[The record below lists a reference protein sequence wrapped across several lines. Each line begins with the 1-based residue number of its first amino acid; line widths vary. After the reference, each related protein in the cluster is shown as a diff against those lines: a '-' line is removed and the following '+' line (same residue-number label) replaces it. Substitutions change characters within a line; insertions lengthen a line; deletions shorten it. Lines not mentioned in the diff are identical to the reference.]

1 MAMAKKSGRHPE
13 KALSATKVR
22 SITKSGRYADGN
34 GLYLVVAPSGAKRWI
49 LRTMVH
55 GRRRD
60 IGLGGLKLVS
70 LSDARQKAA
79 EYRRIAREGGDPIAE
94 KRRAERVIPSFEEAA
109 RTVHK
114 EHSAAW
120 RNKKHSAQWI
130 NTLSEYAFPAIGKQR
145 IDQIDTPAILK
156 VLSPIWLT
164 KPETARRVK
173 QRIGTVMDWAK
184 ASGFRDGENP
194 VVGVATGLAKQP
206 EKQNHFTALP
216 YADIPDF
223 IAQLRI
229 SEAAEPTKLAFE
241 FLVLTAART
250 SEVLHASWSEI
261 DLENGVWTVPWE
273 RMKAKREHRVPLSAR
288 CAEILA
294 RAKKVGGGSDFVFPG
309 RSLDKPISN
318 MAFLMTLRRLKIEA
332 TAHGF
337 RSSFRDWSAERTN
350 FPREV
355 CELALAHSNKDKIE
369 AAYQRSDLFEKRRE
383 LMDTWAAY
391 VTNTSAEV
399 VALRAG

>member
-1 MAMAKKSGRHPE
+1 MAKKSGRHPE

-194 VVGVATGLAKQP
+194 VVGVARQAWPSNRKSRTILQP
-206 EKQNHFTALP
+206 CP
-216 YADIPDF
+216 
-223 IAQLRI
+223 
-229 SEAAEPTKLAFE
+229 
-241 FLVLTAART
+241 
-250 SEVLHASWSEI
+250 
-261 DLENGVWTVPWE
+261 
-273 RMKAKREHRVPLSAR
+273 M
-288 CAEILA
+288 
-294 RAKKVGGGSDFVFPG
+294 
-309 RSLDKPISN
+309 PISRI
-318 MAFLMTLRRLKIEA
+318 LLRSFVYLRPPNRRNLRLN
-332 TAHGF
+332 
-337 RSSFRDWSAERTN
+337 S
-350 FPREV
+350 
-355 CELALAHSNKDKIE
+355 
-369 AAYQRSDLFEKRRE
+369 
-383 LMDTWAAY
+383 
-391 VTNTSAEV
+391 
-399 VALRAG
+399 